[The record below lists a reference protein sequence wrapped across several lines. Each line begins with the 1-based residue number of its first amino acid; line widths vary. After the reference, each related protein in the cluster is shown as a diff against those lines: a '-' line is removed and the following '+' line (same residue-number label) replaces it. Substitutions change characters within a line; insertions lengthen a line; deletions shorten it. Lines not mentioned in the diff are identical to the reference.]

1 MNGIGEVDDGT
12 GKYSQALDIKP
23 ALESHM
29 ETDFFQ
35 CHLCEFSFDDQK
47 RLKEHLVTH
56 IVDKPFKCEQCE
68 VVFKKK
74 ELYETHVR
82 MHAKEHSNYRCTKCD
97 KVFTNGNKLNAHMK
111 VHQWEESNHISP
123 AEKPMQEGNQGQND
137 QMVTVIKDVQGQV
150 TPKTEKAHQCM
161 KCSRCFKTME
171 ELCEHTEDHCRDKP
185 KKGDYEVNNHLPI

>member
-1 MNGIGEVDDGT
+1 MDGIGEVDDGT

-23 ALESHM
+23 ALESDM
-29 ETDFFQ
+29 ETDIFQ

-97 KVFTNGNKLNAHMK
+97 KVFTNGNK
-111 VHQWEESNHISP
+111 
-123 AEKPMQEGNQGQND
+123 
-137 QMVTVIKDVQGQV
+137 
-150 TPKTEKAHQCM
+150 
-161 KCSRCFKTME
+161 
-171 ELCEHTEDHCRDKP
+171 
-185 KKGDYEVNNHLPI
+185 